1 VKPAGDE
8 LRPDGGEILAGPPDR
23 EQLLT
28 VERIEEPDALI
39 LAVKGAVDGLTAPRL
54 RAAIADGFDQLR
66 GRPLVLDL
74 TLVRFLGSAGLRTL
88 HDAAREAE
96 HRPDFTPLRIVVDQN
111 RPVVRP
117 IEIVGLDGIL
127 ALYEDVADA
136 VRGES
141 TR

>member
-28 VERIEEPDALI
+28 VQRIEQPGALI
-39 LAVKGAVDGLTAPRL
+39 LVVRGAVDGLTAPRL
-54 RAAIADGFDQLR
+54 RAAIADVLDDLR
-66 GRPLVLDL
+66 GRPLVVDL
-74 TLVRFLGSAGLRTL
+74 TEVSFLGSAGLRTL

-96 HRPDFTPLRIVVDQN
+96 HRPEFTPLRIVVDQN

-117 IEIVGLDGIL
+117 IEIVGLDAIL

-136 VRGES
+136 VEGES
-141 TR
+141 AR